1 VSRGPRRAA
10 TSRSGNGQ
18 GGKVLGGLLLVGL
31 AIGGGCGRQIPVH
44 PVSGRVT
51 LDGKPL
57 VDAQISFRP
66 ANGPEA
72 FGVLDGDGRYTL
84 STRAAGDGAVA
95 GKHAV
100 TLSPLTEGLILTP
113 DADPRGNARARQ
125 VSAGRDE
132 RPRSDGR
139 AGRER
144 VRLRS
149 HGPLTAL
156 DGHCCRNP

>member
-1 VSRGPRRAA
+1 MVSRGPRRAA

-31 AIGGGCGRQIPVH
+31 AIGGGCSRQIPVH

-113 DADPRGNARARQ
+113 DADPRLPAPTPGAMPVPAKYLQAETSGLEATVVPGEN
-125 VSAGRDE
+125 VFDF
-132 RPRSDGR
+132 D
-139 AGRER
+139 
-144 VRLRS
+144 
-149 HGPLTAL
+149 LTA
-156 DGHCCRNP
+156 R